1 MFGISDRLGV
11 RARLVW
17 MPDNGAGDQG
27 STGTPGQ
34 QTGQAPD
41 QGQQTPPTGG
51 AGAQGQPPQLVDV
64 NATDEHGH
72 RLWFD
77 ASTVRELRQ
86 EAATYRTQLQ
96 EVRRELEAL
105 RQPDPGAGQ
114 QTPPTGG
121 AGQPTPPQGGGA
133 IQERIQKL
141 EADLNR
147 RLVENAV
154 LAEAARAD
162 GERKRFINP
171 ADAVALADLSKVK
184 LGADGTVTGVS
195 EALKALAE
203 SRPHLLEAGATGH
216 GAVTPTNP
224 ARETPLTLD
233 DVKKMTPAQVEAR
246 WDEVQAVL
254 KGAGA

>member
-1 MFGISDRLGV
+1 MFGISDRLGG

-27 STGTPGQ
+27 SAGTPGQ

-41 QGQQTPPTGG
+41 QGQQTPAAGS
-51 AGAQGQPPQLVDV
+51 AGAQGQSPQLVDV
-64 NATDEHGH
+64 HALDEKGQ
-72 RLWFD
+72 RQWFD

-114 QTPPTGG
+114 
-121 AGQPTPPQGGGA
+121 PTPPQGGGSV
-133 IQERIQKL
+133 QERIQKL

-184 LGADGTVTGVS
+184 IGADGTVAGVS

-216 GAVTPTNP
+216 GALTPTNP